1 MRAEAEFWGL
11 RGAEDFFFLT
21 VCVTEFS
28 TPLSLLCRNLL
39 FAVTVVVDVVAV
51 C

>member
-1 MRAEAEFWGL
+1 MRAEAEFCGL
-11 RGAEDFFFLT
+11 RGVEDCFLII
-21 VCVTEFS
+21 CVTEFS

-39 FAVTVVVDVVAV
+39 FAVTGVVVVAV